1 MKLEFGTGSSFAR
14 LSEKQAYFL
23 VNYALDLG
31 INRFDTGVNYG
42 NWKTQPLLGLVLNEH
57 IKRNREKLIITSK
70 AGTHNGSKNFTPD
83 YIEHMVNKSISD
95 MQCKYLDKFYLHG
108 PSLGDIETKGLLKKL
123 ISLVRKGKIKR
134 FGVNTHNLLNM
145 KKISTGI
152 YDDISLLL
160 IDYNLLQQDRGIIF
174 DNCIKNNI
182 EISCGNSLCQGT
194 LIQSP
199 LESFFRNRN
208 FFYLLRFILK
218 KSSKRF
224 LLPAKNYRKFAK
236 SNFPKEY
243 KKIPLSFLL
252 HNSSIK
258 TIPIGMLSKSS
269 IEKNINIAKYM
280 TSKELTTKVGEWC
293 LLNCQIFDEL
303 LMGSLW

>member
-1 MKLEFGTGSSFAR
+1 MKLEFGTGSAFAR

-42 NWKTQPLLGLVLNEH
+42 NWKTQPLLGLVLKEH

-70 AGTHNGSKNFTPD
+70 AGTGNGYKNFTPD
-83 YIEHMVNKSISD
+83 YIEHMVNKSIDD

-108 PSLGDIETKGLLKKL
+108 PSLGEIETKGLLKKL
-123 ISLVRKGKIKR
+123 ISLVREGKIKR

-145 KKISTGI
+145 KKISTGF
-152 YDDISLLL
+152 YENISLLL
-160 IDYNLLQQDRGIIF
+160 IDYNLLQQNREIIF
-174 DNCIKNNI
+174 DNCRKNNI

-199 LESFFRNRN
+199 LELFFRNRN

-236 SNFPKEY
+236 TNFPEEY
-243 KKIPLSFLL
+243 KNIPLSFVL
-252 HNSSIK
+252 HNPSIK

-269 IEKNINIAKYM
+269 IEKNINITKNI
-280 TSKELTTKVGEWC
+280 TSKKLTTNVGEWC

-303 LMGSLW
+303 SMGSL